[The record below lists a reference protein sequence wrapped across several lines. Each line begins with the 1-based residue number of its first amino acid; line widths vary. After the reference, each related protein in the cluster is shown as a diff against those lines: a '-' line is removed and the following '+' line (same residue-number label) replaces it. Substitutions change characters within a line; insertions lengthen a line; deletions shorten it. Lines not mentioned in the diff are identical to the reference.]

1 MFKLNRL
8 TDYAVVVMAELA
20 KEPAAMR
27 AAGQIAADSGVPLPT
42 VAKVLNLLARDGLVV
57 PHRGAT
63 GGYNLSRPAD
73 QISVAEIVQSIE
85 GPIALTACVEGA
97 LAQCD
102 MEIHCAMRGNWDKVN
117 QVIHQALN
125 TLTLADMT
133 PCSTAPADFVPP
145 APPLAAAARTL

>member
-8 TDYAVVVMAELA
+8 TDYAVVVMAEMA
-20 KEPAAMR
+20 KDRPAQR
-27 AAGQIAADSGVPLPT
+27 SAGQIAAESGVPLPT
-42 VAKVLNLLARDGLVV
+42 VAKVLNLLARDGLVTAQ
-57 PHRGAT
+57 RGAA
-63 GGYNLSRPAD
+63 GGYNLSRPAE

-117 QVIHQALN
+117 QVIHQAL
-125 TLTLADMT
+125 TALTLADMT
-133 PCSTAPADFVPP
+133 PCGPGTEFVPP
-145 APPLAAAARTL
+145 APSEPAAARTA